1 VPTVGTPQK
10 KSTLLHKLGSV
21 LSFLVAILANVWAA
35 AALFFDLPSPAYRI
49 PLAVI
54 YSIAILVVLITLKS
68 PRSLLVMFVAF
79 GVAVTWW
86 FSLKP
91 SNNRDWQR
99 DVAQTAWA
107 EINGDQVVI
116 HNVRNFE
123 YRTETDYTPHWETR
137 TVNLSKLRGVDLS
150 VIYWGS
156 PYIAHTI
163 LSFDF
168 GDQGYLAI
176 SVETRKEVGESYSAI
191 RGFFRYYE
199 LIYTIADERDVIR
212 LRTNYRPG
220 AHGLGEDVYLFHTLA
235 SPQQVEAIFLDYLRR
250 VNRLRDHPEWY
261 NALTNNCTTNVALH
275 VADAGDSNFSR
286 GDWRI
291 LLNGKSDEMLYDHGD
306 LAGNLPLAEL
316 KQKAYINPVAR
327 AAGDSLDFSQTIRRE
342 RPGFDMR
349 P

>member
-1 VPTVGTPQK
+1 VPTNQSELK
-10 KSTLLHKLGSV
+10 KPTTFLHKLGAIF
-21 LSFLVAILANVWAA
+21 SFFVAILINIWAA
-35 AALFFDLPSPAYRI
+35 AALLFDFPSPAYRI
-49 PLAVI
+49 PLAVT
-54 YSIAILVVLITLKS
+54 YTVAILAALITLKS
-68 PRSLLVMFVAF
+68 PRSLMVMFVAF
-79 GVAVTWW
+79 AIAATWW

-91 SNNRDWQR
+91 SNDRDWQR

-107 EINGDQVVI
+107 ETNGDQVVI

-168 GDQGYLAI
+168 ADQGYLAI

-199 LIYTIADERDVIR
+199 LIYTIADERDVLR

-220 AHGLGEDVYLFHTLA
+220 VHGEGEDVYLFHTLA
-235 SPQQVEAIFLDYLRR
+235 TPQQAQAIFLDYLRR
-250 VNRLRDHPEWY
+250 VNHLRDHPEWY

-286 GDWRI
+286 WDWRI

-306 LAGNLPLAEL
+306 LAGNLPFAEL
-316 KQKAYINPVAR
+316 KRNAYINHAAR
-327 AAGDSLDFSQTIRRE
+327 AAGDSPDFSRLIRRG
-342 RPGFDMR
+342 RPGF
-349 P
+349 